1 MVGKNKKI
9 RWKADVFIRH
19 SCDDSVVWRPRTDG
33 CTHMR
38 DVRPFVEEI
47 GFEWQEIESIVQDV
61 MRKTGWSACETWEGW
76 SIVSRELIGQGFVDL
91 GFERAVAAACS
102 DDNKDSS
109 GNWESKESYAPLDDF
124 CVANEI
130 PKDMHIDLTDACTER
145 CVHCYVPKDQRHF
158 LPYELAEKAIR
169 EFREL
174 QGFSVHITG
183 GECMLHPDFE
193 CVCEL
198 CKSLNIN
205 IIIFSNL
212 TCCDVRRI
220 AFLREIDPQ
229 FINVSLYSVIPEEHD
244 AITQLPG
251 SWKKTMDTL
260 LACEKAGV
268 HCRVATPLL
277 KINQNAFPELK
288 KFTDSH
294 HMHLVPSADI
304 IAQSDHGCGNLASAC
319 SAEEMRCVMQANKEL
334 FNRYDGVKMPPCDAK
349 VCDIGSG
356 RLYLNAQGNYYPCD
370 SMHDYVLG
378 NVRENTFEE
387 IWKGEKLEHLRSLKN
402 RDFGACASC
411 ENRPWCKVCPAAN
424 FNAMRNL
431 FTPPPGYCEFAK
443 SIREVYG
450 KDN

>member
-1 MVGKNKKI
+1 MQI
-9 RWKADVFIRH
+9 RMRSSVLIRH
-19 SCDDSVVWRPRTDG
+19 AGNECLLLSYRTGG
-33 CTHMR
+33 CTVFS
-38 DVRPFVEEI
+38 DCRPYLEEI
-47 GFEWQEIESIVQDV
+47 NFEWQDMVHIEKEISKKFDSYSGDIREDFLFVLNELES
-61 MRKTGWSACETWEGW
+61 
-76 SIVSRELIGQGFVDL
+76 QGFIEVRGVGDESAIL
-91 GFERAVAAACS
+91 ERHERLFLC
-102 DDNKDSS
+102 DSV
-109 GNWESKESYAPLDDF
+109 NPELKAPLEAF
-124 CVANEI
+124 CTYNTI
-130 PKDMHIDLTDACTER
+130 PVELHLDLTDSCTER
-145 CVHCYVPKDQRHF
+145 CIHCYVPKGQHNF
-158 LPYELAEKAIR
+158 LSYELAEKAIR

-193 CVCEL
+193 RVCEL

-212 TCCDVRRI
+212 TCCDARRI

-229 FINVSLYSVIPEEHD
+229 FINVSLYSMTPEEHD

-260 LACEKAGV
+260 LACENVGV
-268 HCRVATPLL
+268 HCRIATPLL
-277 KINQNAFPELK
+277 KINQNAFLELK
-288 KFTDSH
+288 KFADAH

-319 SAEEMRCVMQANKEL
+319 SADEMRCVMQANKEL
-334 FNRYDGVKMPPCDAK
+334 FNRYDDVKMPACDAK

-387 IWKGEKLEHLRSLKN
+387 IWRGEKLEYLRGLKN
-402 RDFGACASC
+402 KNFGACASC
-411 ENRPWCKVCPAAN
+411 ESRPWCKVCPAAN
-424 FNAMRNL
+424 FNATRNL
-431 FTPPPGYCEFAK
+431 FTPPPGHCEFAK
-443 SIREVYG
+443 AIREVYG

>member
-1 MVGKNKKI
+1 MKI
-9 RWKADVFIRH
+9 RWNKAVFVRTT
-19 SCDDSVVWRPRTDG
+19 DDESVVWMPRNGG
-33 CTHMR
+33 CTILTGAVQFLKEINTEWCNVEDIPKRIADRYDVCISQAKR
-38 DVRPFVEEI
+38 DF
-47 GFEWQEIESIVQDV
+47 GFIL
-61 MRKTGWSACETWEGW
+61 G
-76 SIVSRELIGQGFVDL
+76 ELANQGFLDIDYDSQSDYWELDL
-91 GFERAVAAACS
+91 NIYTHAASS
-102 DDNKDSS
+102 DEND
-109 GNWESKESYAPLDDF
+109 YCPLGEF
-124 CVANEI
+124 CQGRNI
-130 PKDMHIDLTDACTER
+130 PSEFHLDLTDSCTER
-145 CVHCYVPKDQRHF
+145 CVHCYVPKEQHHF
-158 LPYELAEKAIR
+158 LSYEMAEKAIR

-193 CVCEL
+193 RVCEL

-212 TCCDVRRI
+212 TCCDARRI
-220 AFLREIDPQ
+220 AFLREINPQ
-229 FINVSLYSVIPEEHD
+229 FINVSLYSMDPEEHD

-268 HCRVATPLL
+268 HCRIATPLL

-288 KFTDSH
+288 KFADAH

-319 SAEEMRCVMQANKEL
+319 SVDEMRYVMQANREL
-334 FNRYDGVKMPPCDAK
+334 FNRYDGVKMPACDAK

-387 IWKGEKLEHLRSLKN
+387 IWRGEKLECLRGLKN
-402 RDFGACASC
+402 KDFGACSSC
-411 ENRPWCKVCPAAN
+411 ANRPWCKVCPAAN
-424 FNAMRNL
+424 FNATRDL
-431 FTPPPGYCEFAK
+431 FTSPSGHCEFAAA
-443 SIREVYG
+443 IREVYG

>member
-1 MVGKNKKI
+1 MLKDAQPILAEILWKLQSVEDVI
-9 RWKADVFIRH
+9 RTVAAKFNCTVA
-19 SCDDSVVWRPRTDG
+19 VVRDGVEVVIGELINQRFVEVDG
-33 CTHMR
+33 CMSSPQATNNELYGR
-38 DVRPFVEEI
+38 C
-47 GFEWQEIESIVQDV
+47 IEVASYKNDKNNDI
-61 MRKTGWSACETWEGW
+61 TP
-76 SIVSRELIGQGFVDL
+76 L
-91 GFERAVAAACS
+91 G
-102 DDNKDSS
+102 
-109 GNWESKESYAPLDDF
+109 DF
-124 CVANEI
+124 CERHRI
-130 PKDMHIDLTDACTER
+130 PADFHLDLTDSCSER
-145 CVHCYVPKDQRHF
+145 CIHCYVPKEQHHF

-193 CVCEL
+193 RVCEL

-212 TCCDVRRI
+212 TCCDARRI

-229 FINVSLYSVIPEEHD
+229 FINVSLYSMNPEEHD

-260 LACEKAGV
+260 LACEKVGV
-268 HCRVATPLL
+268 HCRIATPLL

-288 KFTDSH
+288 KFADAH

-304 IAQSDHGCGNLASAC
+304 IAQSDHGCGNLACAC

-334 FNRYDGVKMPPCDAK
+334 FNRYDGAKMPPCDAK

-378 NVRENTFEE
+378 NVRENTFGE
-387 IWKGEKLEHLRSLKN
+387 IWKGEKLEYLRGLRNK
-402 RDFGACASC
+402 DFGACASC

-424 FNAMRNL
+424 FNATRNL
-431 FTPPPGYCEFAK
+431 FTPPPGHCEFAK
-443 SIREVYG
+443 AIREVYG

>member
-1 MVGKNKKI
+1 MEIRI
-9 RWKADVFIRH
+9 RWGVYIRHVDSESSVWCPRSAGCTILKDASQFLNSIGYEWSEVEIIIAKLASVFNCDSDTVSCDLEMIIDELAKQSFIEQRGLECIWGNVDKDVFR
-19 SCDDSVVWRPRTDG
+19 DG
-33 CTHMR
+33 MAT
-38 DVRPFVEEI
+38 EEQFSPI
-47 GFEWQEIESIVQDV
+47 
-61 MRKTGWSACETWEGW
+61 
-76 SIVSRELIGQGFVDL
+76 
-91 GFERAVAAACS
+91 
-102 DDNKDSS
+102 
-109 GNWESKESYAPLDDF
+109 DDF
-124 CVANEI
+124 CKQHGI
-130 PKDMHIDLTDACTER
+130 PREFHLDLTDSCTER
-145 CVHCYVPKDQRHF
+145 CIHCYVPKEQHHF
-158 LPYELAEKAIR
+158 LPYELVEKAIR

-193 CVCEL
+193 RVCEL

-212 TCCDVRRI
+212 TCCDARRI
-220 AFLREIDPQ
+220 SFLREIDPQ
-229 FINVSLYSVIPEEHD
+229 FINVSIYSMNPEEHD

-260 LACEKAGV
+260 LSCEKAGV
-268 HCRVATPLL
+268 HCRIATPLL
-277 KINQNAFPELK
+277 KINQNAFSELK
-288 KFTDSH
+288 KFADAH

-319 SAEEMRCVMQANKEL
+319 SADEMRCVMLVNKEL
-334 FNRYDGVKMPPCDAK
+334 FNRYDGVKMPSCGAK

-387 IWKGEKLEHLRSLKN
+387 IWKGEKLEYLRGLKN
-402 RDFGACASC
+402 KDFGACASC

-424 FNAMRNL
+424 FNATRDL
-431 FTPPPGYCEFAK
+431 FTRPPGHCEFAK
-443 SIREVYG
+443 AIREVYG

>member
-1 MVGKNKKI
+1 M
-9 RWKADVFIRH
+9 WM
-19 SCDDSVVWRPRTDG
+19 PRNGG
-33 CTHMR
+33 CTILTGA
-38 DVRPFVEEI
+38 VQFLEEI
-47 GFEWQEIESIVQDV
+47 KTEWCNIDDIARRIADRYDV
-61 MRKTGWSACETWEGW
+61 CTSEVKR
-76 SIVSRELIGQGFVDL
+76 DL
-91 GFERAVAAACS
+91 GFIVGELANQGFLDIECDSQSNHVELDLNIYAHAASPDENDYCPI
-102 DDNKDSS
+102 
-109 GNWESKESYAPLDDF
+109 GDF
-124 CVANEI
+124 CQDRNI
-130 PKDMHIDLTDACTER
+130 PPEFHIDLTDSCTER
-145 CVHCYVPKDQRHF
+145 CVHCYVPKEQHHF

-174 QGFSVHITG
+174 QGLSVHITG

-193 CVCEL
+193 RVCEL

-205 IIIFSNL
+205 IVIFSNL
-212 TCCDVRRI
+212 TCCDARRI

-229 FINVSLYSVIPEEHD
+229 FINVSLYSMSPKEHD

-268 HCRVATPLL
+268 HCRIATPLL

-288 KFTDSH
+288 KFAEAH

-319 SAEEMRCVMQANKEL
+319 SAEEMRCVMQSNKDL

-378 NVRENTFEE
+378 NVRENTFGE
-387 IWKGEKLEHLRSLKN
+387 IWKGEKLEYLRGLKN
-402 RDFGACASC
+402 KDFGACASC

-424 FNAMRNL
+424 FNATGDL
-431 FTPPPGYCEFAK
+431 FRPPHGHCEFAK
-443 SIREVYG
+443 AIKEVYG
-450 KDN
+450 KEK

>member
-1 MVGKNKKI
+1 MKI
-9 RWKADVFIRH
+9 RWNKNVFVRKVG
-19 SCDDSVVWRPRTDG
+19 DDSVVWMPRNGG
-33 CTHMR
+33 CTILTGA
-38 DVRPFVEEI
+38 VQFLEEI
-47 GFEWQEIESIVQDV
+47 KTEWCNIDDIARRIADRYDV
-61 MRKTGWSACETWEGW
+61 CTSEVKR
-76 SIVSRELIGQGFVDL
+76 DL
-91 GFERAVAAACS
+91 GFIVGELANQGFLDIECDSQSNHVELDLNIYAHAASPDENDYCPI
-102 DDNKDSS
+102 
-109 GNWESKESYAPLDDF
+109 GDF
-124 CVANEI
+124 CQDRNI
-130 PKDMHIDLTDACTER
+130 PPEFHIDLTDSCTER
-145 CVHCYVPKDQRHF
+145 CVHCYVPKEQHHF

-169 EFREL
+169 EFRAL
-174 QGFSVHITG
+174 QGLSVHITG

-193 CVCEL
+193 RVCEL

-212 TCCDVRRI
+212 TCCDARRI

-229 FINVSLYSVIPEEHD
+229 FINVSLYSMSPEEHD

-260 LACEKAGV
+260 LACEKTGV
-268 HCRVATPLL
+268 HCRIATPLL

-288 KFTDSH
+288 KFADAH

-319 SAEEMRCVMQANKEL
+319 SADEMRCVIEANKEL
-334 FNRYDGVKMPPCDAK
+334 FNRYDGVKMPSCDAK

-387 IWKGEKLEHLRSLKN
+387 IWKGEKLEYLRGLKN
-402 RDFGACASC
+402 KDFGACASC

-424 FNAMRNL
+424 FNATRTL
-431 FTPPPGYCEFAK
+431 FTPPHGHCEFAK
-443 SIREVYG
+443 AIKEVYG
-450 KDN
+450 KEK